1 MGGFLF
7 KGLDGHVGHG
17 VPWPMQNGLFCASF
31 YHFFVHDTDG
41 IIGNMVRRYGY
52 PLFLRNI
59 LKWDDKMYA
68 GIFVSIFMQVT
79 GWLQLPYF
87 YGPAFSPFEIYTKFC
102 FWVMSPLTAAI
113 LATTTTRKQPQP
125 PNDDIAAASQRPPLT
140 TTNGGGG
147 GKKSKP
153 KKKKE
158 Q

>member
-31 YHFFVHDTDG
+31 YHFIVHDTDG
-41 IIGNMVRRYGY
+41 IIGIMLRRYGY
-52 PLFLRNI
+52 PTLVRTWLG
-59 LKWDDKMYA
+59 WDDQMYA
-68 GIFVSIFMQVT
+68 ALFVSIFMQVT

-87 YGPAFSPFEIYTKFC
+87 YGPTFSPFVSSTK
-102 FWVMSPLTAAI
+102 WWWWMISPLTAAM
-113 LATTTTRKQPQP
+113 ASVTTTRKQQP
-125 PNDDIAAASQRPPLT
+125 KENDSAASKPLPPLT
-140 TTNGGGG
+140 TTTTNGR
-147 GKKSKP
+147 KSKP